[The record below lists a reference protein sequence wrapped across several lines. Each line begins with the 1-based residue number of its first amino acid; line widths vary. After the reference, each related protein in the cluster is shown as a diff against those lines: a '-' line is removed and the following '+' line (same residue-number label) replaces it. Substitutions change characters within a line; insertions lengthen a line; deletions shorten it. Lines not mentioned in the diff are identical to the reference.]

1 MQQNLLIKKGW
12 ILVLFLLYGS
22 MVNAMAQG
30 IAIKGKVTDAS
41 GAGLPGASVVLKG
54 TSIASATDVDGN
66 FTLNLPSG
74 TGTLVVS
81 YIGFVPKEVGINN
94 QTTINIVLETDAKSL
109 DEVVVVGYG
118 TQRKSDITGSVAVVD
133 VADMKKVS
141 TNDVGAMLQGRVS
154 GVSVNT
160 DGQPG
165 AFPQV
170 RIRGIGT
177 FGNSDPLYVIDGVP
191 VSTVPR
197 EFSPNDIESMQV
209 LKDASAG
216 AIYGSRAANGV
227 VIITTK
233 KGRKDTPLQVGYS
246 GYYGID
252 QVWQRMPVTNRA
264 NYQILNNESRLNA
277 GKALAPANDPS
288 HPSFIDDVNTDWQE
302 EGLKTG
308 NRQNHNVSLSGGG
321 ANNTYNVSLDYFGN
335 KGTYVGNGPSYDRYT
350 ARVNTTLEKGIF
362 KVGQAFNYTKSNE
375 NGLVTGDGVLA
386 GGRPPLINDLVF
398 AIPTMAL
405 YDPNNEGGFGGTL
418 SEREDAI
425 SLNGIGYNSLIR
437 NTTDVDRLFASIF
450 GEVEIIKG
458 LKYRLNLGYD
468 ATNIRDYN
476 FIPEFNLGYF
486 FQNNIA
492 RLNDNSRRLQTLL
505 VENTLN
511 YEKVIGQHSLA
522 VLVGQMY
529 QKDDGVYRQ
538 GYAEG
543 FVKPYLPVLFNGAT
557 STASGTEDSHVL
569 ASYLGRVNYSFADKY
584 LVTATLRRDGSSRF
598 SPANRFGYFPSL
610 ALGWKL
616 INEEFINLPE
626 DIFTDLKIRASWGK
640 LGNENIGNYLYYPL
654 INSNVVYTFNNGQRV
669 LGGLQTNVYDESIK
683 WEEKST
689 TNIGFD
695 AVLFN
700 GAVDLSAEYYNSK
713 SEDVLVNI
721 PIPASVGSVNAA
733 PVTNAGT
740 LRNSGVEISAGY
752 NKLAGDFRYG
762 ISANFTTLHNEV
774 LDLGLNVTERYGVGS
789 ITEVGG
795 EVGRHYGWLADGIFQ
810 SQEEIANHAFQ
821 KDGTSP
827 GDIKF
832 RDISGPEGTP
842 DGIVDTYDRTYLGSG
857 IPKFTYGLNF
867 NASYKNF
874 DFTLFMSGKG
884 KYLINSRLYRSLMH
898 TAGDDN
904 WHEDILD
911 RWTTVNTDTDIP
923 RLIHSD
929 PNENGRDSN
938 REGWLQDG
946 THLRINTISLGYNFK
961 EGLIK
966 GLASARVYVT
976 AQNLY
981 TFQKYKGY
989 NPDFTAG
996 VFEPGFDNG
1005 SFPRPRTLMLGV
1017 QIGF

>member
-1 MQQNLLIKKGW
+1 M
-12 ILVLFLLYGS
+12 VLFLWCGS
-22 MVNAMAQG
+22 IVSAMAQG
-30 IAIKGKVTDAS
+30 ITINGKVTDAS

-54 TSIASATDVDGN
+54 TSVASSTDVDGN
-66 FTLNLPSG
+66 YRLTVQSG

-81 YIGFVPKEVGINN
+81 YIGFLTREVAVNN
-94 QTTINIVLETDAKSL
+94 QTSLNVVLETDAKSL

-118 TQRKSDITGSVAVVD
+118 TQRKSDITGSVAVVE
-133 VADMKKVS
+133 VEEMKKVS

-197 EFSPNDIESMQV
+197 EFNPNDIESMQV

-227 VIITTK
+227 IIITTK

-264 NYQILNNESRLNA
+264 NYQTLNNESRLNS
-277 GKALAPANDPS
+277 GKPLAPANDPM
-288 HPSFIDDVNTDWQE
+288 HPSYIDDIDTDWQE

-308 NRQNHNVSLSGGG
+308 DRQNHNVSFSGGG
-321 ANNTYNVSLDYFGN
+321 ANSTYNISLDYFGN
-335 KGTYVGNGPSYDRYT
+335 NGTYVGNGPSYERYT

-362 KVGQAFNYTKSNE
+362 KVGQAFNYARSNE

-405 YDPNNEGGFGGTL
+405 YDPSNEGGFGGTL

-425 SLNGIGYNSLIR
+425 SLNGIGYNSLVK
-437 NTTDVDRLFASIF
+437 NTTDVDRIFASVY
-450 GEVEIIKG
+450 GELEILKG

-486 FQNNIA
+486 FNNNIA

-505 VENTLN
+505 IENTLN
-511 YEKVIGQHSLA
+511 YEKTFGQHSLA

-538 GYAEG
+538 GSAEG
-543 FVKPYLPVLFNGAT
+543 FVKPYLPVLSNGAI
-557 STASGTEDSHVL
+557 SDASGTEDSHVL

-598 SPANRFGYFPSL
+598 SPANRFGYFPSV

-616 INEEFINLPE
+616 INEEFINLPKT
-626 DIFTDLKIRASWGK
+626 IFTDLKIRASWGK

-654 INSNVVYTFNNGQRV
+654 INSNVVYTFNGQRV

-689 TNIGFD
+689 ANVGFD

-700 GAVDLSAEYYNSK
+700 GAVDFSAEYYNSK

-740 LRNSGVEISAGY
+740 LRNSGVELSLGY
-752 NKLAGDFRYG
+752 NKEAGDFRYG
-762 ISANFTTLHNEV
+762 ISANFTTLRNEV
-774 LDLGLNVTERYGVGS
+774 LDLGDNAPERYGVGS

-795 EVGRHYGWLADGIFQ
+795 EVGRHFGWLADGIFQ

-821 KDGTSP
+821 KAGTSP

-832 RDISGPEGTP
+832 RDISGPEGIP
-842 DGIVDTYDRTYLGSG
+842 DGIINENDRTYLGSG
-857 IPKFTYGLNF
+857 IPKYTYGLNF

-874 DFTLFMSGKG
+874 DFTLFMSGKAD
-884 KYLINSRLYRSLMH
+884 YLINSRLYRSLMH

-923 RLIHSD
+923 RLVHAD

-946 THLRINTISLGYNFK
+946 THLRINTVSLGYNFK
-961 EGLIK
+961 EGFIK
-966 GLASARVYVT
+966 GLSSARVYVT

-1017 QIGF
+1017 QVGF

>member
-1 MQQNLLIKKGW
+1 MKHKLLIKKGW
-12 ILVLFLLYGS
+12 VLVLFLWCGS
-22 MVNAMAQG
+22 IVSAMAQG
-30 IAIKGKVTDAS
+30 ITINGKVTDAS

-54 TSIASATDVDGN
+54 TSVASSTDVDGN
-66 FTLNLPSG
+66 YRLTVQSG

-81 YIGFVPKEVGINN
+81 YIGFLTREVAVNN
-94 QTTINIVLETDAKSL
+94 QTSLNVVLETDAKSL

-118 TQRKSDITGSVAVVD
+118 TQRKSDITGSVAVVE
-133 VADMKKVS
+133 VEEMKKVS

-197 EFSPNDIESMQV
+197 EFNPNDIESMQV

-227 VIITTK
+227 IIITTK

-264 NYQILNNESRLNA
+264 NYQTLNNESRLNS
-277 GKALAPANDPS
+277 GKPLAPANDPM
-288 HPSFIDDVNTDWQE
+288 HPSYIDDIDTDWQE

-308 NRQNHNVSLSGGG
+308 DRQNHNVSFSGGG
-321 ANNTYNVSLDYFGN
+321 ANSTYNISLDYFGN
-335 KGTYVGNGPSYDRYT
+335 NGTYVGNGPSYERYT

-362 KVGQAFNYTKSNE
+362 KVGQAFNYARSNE

-405 YDPNNEGGFGGTL
+405 YDPSNEGGFGGTL

-425 SLNGIGYNSLIR
+425 SLNGIGYNSLVK
-437 NTTDVDRLFASIF
+437 NTTDVDRIFASVY
-450 GEVEIIKG
+450 GELEILKG

-486 FQNNIA
+486 FNNNIA

-505 VENTLN
+505 IENTLN
-511 YEKVIGQHSLA
+511 YEKTFGQHSLA

-538 GYAEG
+538 GSAEG
-543 FVKPYLPVLFNGAT
+543 FVKPYLPVLSNGAI
-557 STASGTEDSHVL
+557 SDASGTEDSHVL

-598 SPANRFGYFPSL
+598 SPANRFGYFPSV

-616 INEEFINLPE
+616 INEEFINLPKT
-626 DIFTDLKIRASWGK
+626 IFTDLKIRASWGK

-654 INSNVVYTFNNGQRV
+654 INSNVVYTFNGQRV

-689 TNIGFD
+689 ANVGFD

-700 GAVDLSAEYYNSK
+700 GAVDFSAEYYNSK

-740 LRNSGVEISAGY
+740 LRNSGVELSLGY
-752 NKLAGDFRYG
+752 NKEAGDFRYG
-762 ISANFTTLHNEV
+762 ISANFTTLRNEV
-774 LDLGLNVTERYGVGS
+774 LDLGDNAPERYGVGS

-795 EVGRHYGWLADGIFQ
+795 EVGRHFGWLADGIFQ

-821 KDGTSP
+821 KAGTSP

-832 RDISGPEGTP
+832 RDISGPEGIP
-842 DGIVDTYDRTYLGSG
+842 DGIINENDRTYLGSG
-857 IPKFTYGLNF
+857 IPKYTYGLNF

-874 DFTLFMSGKG
+874 DFTLFMSGKAD
-884 KYLINSRLYRSLMH
+884 YLINSRLYRSLMH

-923 RLIHSD
+923 RLVHAD

-946 THLRINTISLGYNFK
+946 THLRINTVSLGYNFK
-961 EGLIK
+961 EGFIK
-966 GLASARVYVT
+966 GLSSARVYVT

-1017 QIGF
+1017 QVGF